1 MRSEHVLAQ
10 RYNAGVTDTP
20 QPALSG
26 FVLSRSHFERQ
37 GRVVLEYWLHTTE
50 GPVRALVS
58 SPNSVFFVKP
68 TVRTRAGE
76 RRALQLRAADGGAV
90 EGVYFDSLR
99 ALRDE
104 RDRLLAAGQEV
115 FEGDVLPSDRY
126 LMERFIAGGCSARGR
141 MQPRGGYLELSAA
154 ELRADTYIPKL
165 RVASFDIE
173 TDGLEG
179 SVLSI
184 AIVCGDVAQVL
195 MLAGPAEAEAPAE
208 TEVFA
213 TEAALIEAF
222 CRSVRALDPDLLI
235 GWNVIE
241 FDIAVL
247 LRRAALHGVA
257 LSIGRD
263 GSVPSL
269 SSQRPVRA
277 RLAGRVVLDGIGTL
291 RAASHVL
298 ESYALDD
305 VARQFLGRG
314 KALKEPREDRVAEVR
329 RMFAHDRAALAA
341 YNLEDCRLVRD
352 IFERLDLIGFLVERA
367 QLTGLALDRVRGAVA
382 AFDYLYLP
390 RLHRAGFVA
399 PTVGTSE
406 EAAQSP
412 GGYVLDSI
420 PGLYSNVVVLD
431 FKSLYPSII
440 RTFRIDPL
448 GMWVAGDDA
457 IPGFAQARFDRA
469 RSILPELIT
478 QLWQSRDEAKR
489 KQDNARSYAIKI
501 LMNSFYG
508 VLGTPACRFFD
519 PRLASSITLRGHE
532 IITRSRDFLQAHG
545 YTVIYGDTDSLFV
558 SLPDRIEPDAC
569 VAVGGELAAALTSH
583 WTARIA
589 EEFQLE
595 SQLEVE
601 FDTHYLRFFMPTLRD
616 SEQGSKKRYAGLVQS
631 DNGLAVEF
639 KGLEAVR
646 TDWTPLARQFQ
657 RELYR
662 RVFVGEPY
670 EAYARETVAQLFA
683 GKLDSLLVYKKKLR
697 RDLNEYVKNVP
708 PHVRAARK
716 LGTADTPREI
726 AYYMTSRGPEPAST
740 RSSPLDYQHYLERQ
754 LAPAADSLLSH
765 FGVSFLSL
773 VDMQLQLF

>member
-1 MRSEHVLAQ
+1 M
-10 RYNAGVTDTP
+10 
-20 QPALSG
+20 
-26 FVLSRSHFERQ
+26 
-37 GRVVLEYWLHTTE
+37 LEYWLHTTE
-50 GPVRALVS
+50 GPVRALVE

-68 TVRTRAGE
+68 EARTEAGQ
-76 RRALQLRAADGGAV
+76 RRPLQLQAADGSAV

-99 ALRDE
+99 TLRDE

-126 LMERFIAGGCSARGR
+126 LMERFIAGGCSVRGR
-141 MQPRGGYLELSAA
+141 VQARTGYLEVSAA
-154 ELRADTYIPKL
+154 ELRADTYTPEL

-184 AIVCGDVAQVL
+184 AIVCGDVEQVL
-195 MLAGPAEAEAPAE
+195 MLRGPVDAQVPAQ
-208 TEVFA
+208 TEVFDS
-213 TEAALIEAF
+213 EAALIEAF
-222 CRSVRALDPDLLI
+222 CRAVRALDPDLLI

-241 FDIAVL
+241 FDISVL
-247 LRRAALHGVA
+247 MRRSALHGVTLA
-257 LSIGRD
+257 LGRD
-263 GSVPSL
+263 GSAPSL
-269 SSQRPVRA
+269 TSQRPVRA

-291 RAASHVL
+291 RAASHML

-305 VARQFLGRG
+305 VAGQFLGRR
-314 KALKEPREDRVAEVR
+314 KALREPREDRVAEVR
-329 RMFAHDRAALAA
+329 RMFAHDRAALAT

-352 IFERLDLIGFLVERA
+352 IFEHLDLIGFLVERA

-406 EAAQSP
+406 ESTQSP

-448 GMWVAGDDA
+448 GMWVAGEDA
-457 IPGFAQARFDRA
+457 IPGFANARFDRA

-478 QLWQSRDEAKR
+478 QLWHSRDEAKR
-489 KQDNARSYAIKI
+489 KRDNARSYAIKI

-532 IITRSRDFLQAHG
+532 IITRSRDLLQARGH
-545 YTVIYGDTDSLFV
+545 TVIYGDTDSLFV
-558 SLPDRIEPDAC
+558 SLPDALAADAC
-569 VAVGGELAAALTSH
+569 LALGSELAAALNQH
-583 WTARIA
+583 WAELVAR
-589 EEFQLE
+589 EYQLE

-601 FDTHYLRFFMPTLRD
+601 LDTHYVRFFMPTLRD
-616 SEQGSKKRYAGLVQS
+616 SEQGSKKRYAGLVQGES
-631 DNGLAVEF
+631 GLEVEF

-670 EAYARETVAQLFA
+670 DAYAREIVAQLFA
-683 GKLDSLLVYKKKLR
+683 GKLDRLLVYKKKLR

-716 LGTADTPREI
+716 LNSAETPREI
-726 AYYMTSRGPEPAST
+726 AYFMTTRGPEPVGT

-765 FGVSFLSL
+765 FGLSFLSL
-773 VDMQLQLF
+773 VDAQLQLF

>member
-1 MRSEHVLAQ
+1 
-10 RYNAGVTDTP
+10 VTETT
-20 QPALSG
+20 QPTLCG
-26 FVLSRSHFERQ
+26 FVLSRSHFERR
-37 GRVVLEYWLHTTE
+37 GRVVLEYWLHTAE
-50 GPVRALVS
+50 GPVRALVE

-68 TVRTRAGE
+68 AVHTGAGQRRT
-76 RRALQLRAADGGAV
+76 LQLQAADGDAV
-90 EGVYFDSLR
+90 EGVYFNSLR
-99 ALRDE
+99 TLRDE

-141 MQPRGGYLELSAA
+141 KHNRQGYFELSAA
-154 ELRADTYIPKL
+154 ELRADSYTPAL

-184 AIVCGDVAQVL
+184 AIVCGEVEQVL
-195 MLAGPAEAEAPAE
+195 MLRGGAEAEVPTQ
-208 TEVFA
+208 TELFDS
-213 TEAALIEAF
+213 EGALIEAF
-222 CRSVRALDPDLLI
+222 CRAVRALDPDLLI

-247 LRRAALHGVA
+247 LRRAALHGVVLA
-257 LSIGRD
+257 LGRD

-269 SSQRPVRA
+269 TSQRPVRA

-291 RAASHVL
+291 RAASHML

-305 VARQFLGRG
+305 VANQFLGRG

-329 RMFAHDRAALAA
+329 RMFQHDRAALAA

-406 EAAQSP
+406 ETTQSP
-412 GGYVLDSI
+412 GGYVLDSM

-457 IPGFAQARFDRA
+457 IPGFANAHFDRA

-478 QLWQSRDEAKR
+478 QLWHSRDEAKR
-489 KQDNARSYAIKI
+489 KQDSARSYAIKI

-532 IITRSRDFLQAHG
+532 IITRSRDFMQARGH
-545 YTVIYGDTDSLFV
+545 TVIYGDTDSLFV
-558 SLPDRIEPDAC
+558 SLPDALSPEAC
-569 VAVGGELAAALTSH
+569 IALGSELAAALSSH
-583 WTARIA
+583 WTQLIAR
-589 EEFQLE
+589 EFQLE

-601 FDTHYLRFFMPTLRD
+601 LDTHYLRFFMPTLRD
-616 SEQGSKKRYAGLVQS
+616 SEQGSKKRYAGLVQAS
-631 DNGLAVEF
+631 SGVAVEF

-646 TDWTPLARQFQ
+646 TDWTQLARQFQ

-662 RVFVGEPY
+662 RVFVAEPY

-683 GKLDSLLVYKKKLR
+683 GKLDHLLVYKKKLR

-716 LGTADTPREI
+716 LATAETPREI
-726 AYYMTSRGPEPAST
+726 AYYMTTRGPEPASR

-765 FGVSFLSL
+765 FGINFLSL
-773 VDMQLQLF
+773 VNPQLQLF